1 MRTEILGV
9 GFDDLTPEEA
19 ARRGQALVETEGFHY
34 AVTPNPEFLLAA
46 KKDAPFRRA
55 LLGADLVL
63 ADGVGVT
70 YAAKILG
77 RPLKGRV
84 TGIGFAQGLMTW
96 MARTGKRLYLLGA
109 KPGVAELAAATNP
122 VPLEFVG
129 VRDRFGK
136 SGEFEELLAYFA
148 IDAAAIVEAVKKVQG
163 RKSL

>member
-84 TGIGFAQGLMTW
+84 TGIGFAQGLITSSGW
-96 MARTGKRLYLLGA
+96 
-109 KPGVAELAAATNP
+109 PGRE
-122 VPLEFVG
+122 
-129 VRDRFGK
+129 
-136 SGEFEELLAYFA
+136 SGSICWGPSPAWPSWPPP
-148 IDAAAIVEAVKKVQG
+148 I
-163 RKSL
+163 